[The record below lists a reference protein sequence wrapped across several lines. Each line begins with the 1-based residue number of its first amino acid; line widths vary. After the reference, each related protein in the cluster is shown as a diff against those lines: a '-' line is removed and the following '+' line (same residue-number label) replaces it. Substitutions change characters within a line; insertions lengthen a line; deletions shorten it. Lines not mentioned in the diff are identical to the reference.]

1 MCLWLAGGE
10 NEYTRKEAVW
20 IVKMEAGKSVES
32 NLSRKLN
39 VELGG
44 KSLNLSG
51 HLLFSCVEPCD

>member
-10 NEYTRKEAVW
+10 NEYTRKEADW

-39 VELGG
+39 VGLGA
-44 KSLNLSG
+44 S
-51 HLLFSCVEPCD
+51 HLIFLDTCYSPV